1 MRTHF
6 FSHGMVV
13 RFLTISV
20 CLLTSAY
27 VQAQTTTTLQG
38 RVTDPNGAV
47 VPDATVRVS
56 SAEIGIDRTAPTDE
70 EGLYQVAALPVGNYQ
85 VEVQAHGF
93 RTAVLPNL
101 TVEVARVVTQDFHL
115 LIGDVSEEVTVT
127 PGGQLIERA
136 TVSVGHVIDQRM
148 VQDVPLNGRYFLDL
162 ALLVPGSVTPPQG
175 GSAAIPVRGSGAFAI
190 NTAGNRE
197 ETVNFMINGIT
208 LNNQWFGSLNFQPS
222 LSSVQEFRV
231 DNSTMSAEYGQSS
244 GAVVNIASRSGS
256 NEFHGALFEYLRN
269 DAFDARNF
277 FDFTSRKP
285 PPFKRNQFGGSLGG
299 PIVKNKT
306 FFFASYEGLRHRQGL
321 ALNSLVLSDAQRAS
335 VTDPVSAKLI
345 PLIPRANFVDSSGT
359 SRFSGPATAP
369 VNIDH
374 WSVDISH
381 NLTGRDR
388 LHGFYTL
395 HRRNF
400 IEPSRFGNT
409 IPGFGAAHD
418 SLRQLLTLN
427 ETHTFGS
434 DLINEAR
441 VGFNSLDTTDAPVA
455 QLNPADFGIL
465 NGITEPVGLPQIN
478 IAGGSLNF
486 GGPSLFPSNRD
497 DWYFVAADTLSYLTG
512 RHSLKLGGEFR
523 QFLTKTTRS
532 PTGTF
537 NFPTVADFLAG
548 TANSFTVTLGDQ
560 SGSVTQGA
568 LGFFV
573 QDSYKL
579 RSNLTTELGLR
590 YDWNMTPTENADRF
604 VVFESQ
610 SSSLL
615 RVGTHIDQLYQQ
627 NNKNFQPRLGLA
639 WDPWANGKVVVRAAY
654 AILVDAP
661 LTSVVGRS
669 GNPPFATPLAFT
681 GPIRFDNAINLARA
695 AGLAPQT
702 IDHGFDNAYLQ
713 SWNLNLQ
720 SELTPALGVMVGYL
734 GSKGTHLTI
743 RRNINQPVNGVRPYP
758 ALSALS
764 PILPGTPLGNITQV
778 EATGNSSYNALWVT
792 ATQRLTHGLQ
802 FNAAYTLSKSLDYNS
817 LSTQAQVVQNSYDL
831 RGDRGLSDF
840 DARHRI
846 VVSGLYEL
854 PVRGNRFVEGWQLAV
869 IVQSQSGNPVNIVT
883 SNSTV
888 NGVPNTLRPNVTG
901 PIQIVGTVDRWFD
914 TTSFTPVT
922 GFGNLGRNRVTG
934 PRFDNTDLSVIKNT
948 RLSETTTLQFRAEF
962 FDLFNHANF
971 GQPGNVVGSPSFGRI
986 TNTRFPTGESGS
998 SRQIQFALKL
1008 IF

>member
-1 MRTHF
+1 MRPLLFTHLLF
-6 FSHGMVV
+6 AC
-13 RFLTISV
+13 LITISAP
-20 CLLTSAY
+20 LLIAAT
-27 VQAQTTTTLQG
+27 VRAQGTTALQG

-47 VPDATVRVS
+47 IPDTTIKVS
-56 SAEIGIDRTAPTDE
+56 SADIGIERTAQTDE
-70 EGLYQVAALPVGNYQ
+70 EGLYQVAGLPAGNYHL
-85 VEVQAHGF
+85 EAQAHGF
-93 RTAVLPNL
+93 RTAVLPKL
-101 TVEVARVVTQDFHL
+101 TVEVARIVTQDFQL
-115 LIGDVSEEVTVT
+115 QVGNVSEEVTVT
-127 PGGQLIERA
+127 SEGQLIERA

-148 VQDVPLNGRYFLDL
+148 VQEIPLNGRYFLDL
-162 ALLVPGSVTPPQG
+162 ALLVPGSVTPPQS

-197 ETVNFMINGIT
+197 ETVNFVINGIT

-222 LSSVQEFRV
+222 LSSVQEFKV

-244 GAVVNIASRSGS
+244 GAVVNIATRSGS
-256 NEFHGALFEYLRN
+256 NGFHGALFEYLRN

-277 FDFTSRKP
+277 FNFTSKQP
-285 PPFKRNQFGGSLGG
+285 SPFKRNLFGVSLGG

-321 ALNSLVLSDAQRAS
+321 ALNSLVLSDAERAS
-335 VTDPVSAKLI
+335 VTHPVSAKLI

-359 SRFSGPATAP
+359 SRFSGSATAP

-374 WSVDISH
+374 WSVDIGH
-381 NLTGRDR
+381 NLTPRDR
-388 LHGFYTL
+388 LHGFYTIQ
-395 HRRNF
+395 HRAF
-400 IEPSRFGNT
+400 MEPSRFGNT
-409 IPGFGAAHD
+409 IPGFGNSHD
-418 SLRQLLTLN
+418 SIRQLLTLN
-427 ETHTFGS
+427 ETHTIGS
-434 DLINEAR
+434 NLINEAR
-441 VGFNSLDTTDAPVA
+441 FGFNRLDSKDESVA

-465 NGITEPVGLPQIN
+465 NGITAPVGLPQIS

-486 GGPSLFPSNRD
+486 GGPSNVPVMRD
-497 DWYFVAADTLSYLTG
+497 DWYFVAADTVSYLTG

-532 PTGTF
+532 PPGTF

-568 LGFFV
+568 LGFFL

-590 YDWNMTPTENADRF
+590 YDWNMTPTEQADRF
-604 VVFESQ
+604 VVFDSQ
-610 SSSLL
+610 SNSLL
-615 RVGTHIDQLYQQ
+615 RVGTDIDQLYKQ
-627 NNKNFQPRLGLA
+627 NNKNFQPRLGIA

-695 AGLAPQT
+695 AGPAPQT

-720 SELTPALGVMVGYL
+720 GELTPALTVMVGYF

-743 RRNINQPVNGVRPYP
+743 RRNLNQPVNGVRPYA
-758 ALSALS
+758 ALSVLS
-764 PILPGTPLGNITQV
+764 PILPGTPLGNITQT
-778 EATGNSSYNALWVT
+778 EATGNSSYDALWVA
-792 ATQRLTHGLQ
+792 ATQRLAHGLQ

-817 LSTQAQVVQNSYDL
+817 LSTQAVVVQNSYDL

-869 IVQSQSGNPVNIVT
+869 IVQAQSGNPVNIVT

-901 PIQIVGTVDRWFD
+901 PVKIVGSVDRWFD
-914 TTSFTPVT
+914 TTAFTAVAD
-922 GFGNLGRNRVTG
+922 FGNLGRNRVIG

-948 RLSETTTLQFRAEF
+948 RLSETMSIQLRAEF